1 MRAGIKNAIIAILKD
16 YPNYEAYRRER
27 ELDLRYPAIEPDDN
41 VGGGRT
47 TREHD
52 AKMINYI
59 VSIESDKR
67 LRALERQHKAVQYA
81 LYEADNDTRTI
92 IEELY
97 FKERPL
103 YSMAGLVMSG
113 KLKNILSERSAY
125 RARNEFIE
133 QVADN
138 LGIKYL

>member
-27 ELDLRYPAIEPDDN
+27 ELDLRYPAVEPDDN

-67 LRALERQHKAVQYA
+67 LRALERQHARLIGPGTNSLSKSPTTLELSICNVVQM
-81 LYEADNDTRTI
+81 N
-92 IEELY
+92 
-97 FKERPL
+97 
-103 YSMAGLVMSG
+103 
-113 KLKNILSERSAY
+113 
-125 RARNEFIE
+125 
-133 QVADN
+133 
-138 LGIKYL
+138 